1 MRLAESSKV
10 TNADRAPAE
19 SKGMAGNGTITKTKG
34 MNGFVLD
41 EQVGHL
47 IRRAHQRASAT
58 LMSVLADHK
67 FTPTQFF
74 AMARLRERGQLSQN
88 RLGRLTAMD
97 PATIQGVIRRL
108 SDRGYIDRLS
118 DPSDRRRMVLRLT
131 QSGHETID
139 NLLEGIDAVS
149 RDILAPLAPHEQE
162 QFRNL
167 LKRIV

>member
-1 MRLAESSKV
+1 MRRAETSTA
-10 TNADRAPAE
+10 TNANRAAAK
-19 SKGMAGNGTITKTKG
+19 SKGVAGNGTIAKTKETV
-34 MNGFVLD
+34 GFVLD

-58 LMSVLADHK
+58 LMSVLADQK

-108 SDRGYIDRLS
+108 SDRGYIDRLPDS
-118 DPSDRRRMVLRLT
+118 SDRRRMVLRLT

-149 RDILAPLAPHEQE
+149 REILAPLAPHEQE
-162 QFRNL
+162 QFRDL